1 MAVALVNNSDR
12 MIVSAAPLEEGIE
25 LTFADG
31 IQGII
36 PFNDLPEISA
46 GGGLSR
52 IELPNPYEIVLVLAS
67 GEQTEIPWDFARHF
81 CDRSYRPRA
90 EAMAR
95 QGRETL
101 GRHLR
106 ELRQAAGL
114 TQGQLAER
122 SGIGRVTLVRIE
134 RGEQSPRFNTLSA
147 IARALGL
154 PVDDILLGARR
165 PSTFPAT
172 LAGSP
177 TEEPDAQR
185 EYATMELSAQ
195 QRAVLAALQSRDTDR
210 YPLSRW
216 YLGALSAW
224 RNRQNPDRLSQA
236 AQSLREL
243 MEKLPRVV
251 REGDIQQV
259 DNYDLWGKRQSLYAR
274 LQIDKRRYA
283 GGWRGH
289 SIDPRLAGT
298 LEELDTYLSRSQMP
312 SRREQVQM
320 AVASIDPL
328 ARQMDISIRDRK
340 RDEVFSLWRQME
352 AFAHHNTSDTDAFD
366 HWLRV
371 LEETL
376 LDLLA
381 PITAANQQE
390 MQAILRDPARTA
402 GDVERM
408 LELVERRGANY
419 IFFFSE
425 VSGPSWIPVLRER
438 GYFLHPPNVEDLGDG
453 RANLPNWWPMRYLA
467 RMAKLATPEV
477 LEIIEE
483 FPPFDNPQ
491 VYEGILDIALQL
503 GSDETGRLKTRLLE
517 YARVPGASLT
527 FRLPDLLAHWAKENQ
542 TEAALELAKELVYFA
557 QDPESE
563 EKQVRRRE
571 NPGDWTTGLQ
581 PRPRLEEWD
590 YLRMMEK
597 GIRPLAEAAPYQV
610 ALTLISAVN
619 ALIYDGMHPDE
630 IERAGEQDRSEL
642 WYPALLGPSGE
653 VLRPGDAL
661 VATMTLACERV
672 WENDPTSINELDA
685 YLRSRRWK
693 IFRRLR
699 QHLYA
704 LRPDQQV
711 MGWIR
716 EEILNHQEYSRWEHG
731 YEFQRMIRQACD
743 GLGNDLLTRDELTG
757 ILDAILDGPDRDSH
771 RSFAGES
778 YSEELFQLRRRHFHR
793 MQLHPFRALL
803 FDEHLDY
810 LHELEKDASNH
821 IEDSDYRQV
830 GEPRSGMVRRRS
842 PLTGEQLANLL
853 DEELLDHINEW
864 DDEHHDGEDWL
875 LEVTIEALAEGFQA
889 LFKNTIMAD
898 SDRLQFWLKNRER
911 IQRPIYVRAML
922 DAMRSKIRNQDFGQ
936 LDLWFETCEWV
947 LGHPDGEYASGL
959 RPPDALRENPYWG
972 SCRRAAEDLVSD
984 LLQSCHDNQLPLPAD
999 ALIWLPRLLGILL
1012 MQFDWALDE
1021 DQRVFPD
1028 SDDWLSEAINHTR
1041 SRALQDLV
1049 RIGVLLR
1056 RDDPEADVTTVIAGL
1071 ERRLNP
1077 EAAFPLTLP
1086 ERAILGTN
1094 YDTVFA
1100 MDEEWAVANKSSF
1113 FPADD
1118 VNAWAAGFGAF
1129 LHFHRPFGKAF
1140 EVLRDDFHL
1149 AVQYFTALGDRG
1161 YAHTET
1167 ADLLGNQLFRYYLG
1181 GQCPLLGED
1190 SLVER
1195 YYRATDD
1202 FPERRAELFKHA
1214 GLMLYHSQGQLDLD
1228 IADRV
1233 KDFFEWRLQAA
1244 SGAELAGFEFWL
1256 QAACLD
1262 PAWRLDAFSRVI
1274 DVWRA
1279 DAIPAW
1285 FNWAS
1290 IADLLPEH
1298 TAQVVECFAKIAE
1311 GHTVDSVHIF
1321 PEPAKRI
1328 LRAGLN
1334 SPEDGVQEETR
1345 RVQENLLNAGRL
1357 NIAMLED

>member
-1 MAVALVNNSDR
+1 MVVALVNNADR
-12 MIVSAAPLEEGIE
+12 MMVNAAPREEGIE

-31 IQGII
+31 MHGVI

-52 IELPNPYEIVLVLAS
+52 IELPNPYEIVLILAS

-81 CDRSYRPRA
+81 CDRSYRPQA

-95 QGRETL
+95 RGRQTL

-134 RGEQSPRFNTLSA
+134 RGEQSPRFSTLSA
-147 IARALGL
+147 MAGVLGL
-154 PVDDILLGARR
+154 PVDDILLGGDR
-165 PSTFPAT
+165 PTTFSAT
-172 LAGSP
+172 SAGSP
-177 TEEPDAQR
+177 AEESDAQR
-185 EYATMELSAQ
+185 EYSAMELSAQ

-210 YPLSRW
+210 YPLSHW

-251 REGDIQQV
+251 RESDIQQV
-259 DNYDLWGKRQSLYAR
+259 DNYDFRGKRQSLSAR
-274 LQIDKRRYA
+274 LQRDKGRYA
-283 GGWRGH
+283 EGWQGYP
-289 SIDPRLAGT
+289 IDAHLAGT
-298 LEELDTYLSRSQMP
+298 LGELDTYLIRSQMP

-320 AVASIDPL
+320 AVATIDPL
-328 ARQMDISIRDRK
+328 ASQMDIAIRDRK
-340 RDEVFSLWRQME
+340 RDEIFSLWRQME
-352 AFAHHNTSDTDAFD
+352 AFAHHNASDTDAFD
-366 HWLRV
+366 GCVRV
-371 LEETL
+371 LEGTI

-390 MQAILRDPARTA
+390 MQAILRDSARTE

-425 VSGPSWIPVLRER
+425 ASDPSWVPVLKER
-438 GYFLHPPNVEDLGDG
+438 GYFLHPPDVEDLGDG
-453 RANLPNWWPMRYLA
+453 RANFPNWWPMRYLA
-467 RMAKLATPEV
+467 RMAKLATAEV

-503 GSDETGRLKTRLLE
+503 HSDDTGRLKTRLLE
-517 YARVPGASLT
+517 YANVSGASLT
-527 FRLPDLLAHWAKENQ
+527 FRLPDLLAHWTRESQ

-557 QDPESE
+557 QDPKSE
-563 EKQVRRRE
+563 EKRVRRLE
-571 NPGDWTTGLQ
+571 NPRDWATVLQ

-590 YLRMMEK
+590 YVRMMEE
-597 GIRPLAEAAPYQV
+597 GVRYLADAAPYRV

-619 ALIYDGMHPDE
+619 ALIYDGMHPEE
-630 IERAGEQDRSEL
+630 IERAGEDDRSDL
-642 WYPALLGPSGE
+642 SYPSLLGPIGE

-661 VATMTLACERV
+661 VATMTRACERV
-672 WENDPTSINELDA
+672 WENDPASIDELDA
-685 YLRSRRWK
+685 RLRSRRWK

-704 LRPDQQV
+704 LHSNEHTV
-711 MGWIR
+711 VWIR
-716 EEILNHQEYSRWEHG
+716 EEILKHQEYSRWEHG
-731 YEFQRMIRQACD
+731 YEFQRMIRQACE
-743 GLGNDLLTRDELTG
+743 GWGHDLLTRDELTR
-757 ILDAILDGPDRDSH
+757 ILKAILDGPDRDSH
-771 RSFAGES
+771 RRFAGES
-778 YSEELFQLRRRHFHR
+778 YSEDLFLLRQQHFHR
-793 MQLHPFRALL
+793 MQLHPFRAIL
-803 FDEHLDY
+803 FDEYLDY
-810 LHELEKDASNH
+810 LEELEQDASDD

-830 GEPRSGMVRRRS
+830 GETRSGMVRRRS
-842 PLTGEQLANLL
+842 PLTEDQLSSLP
-853 DEELLDHINEW
+853 DHELLEHINEW
-864 DDEHHDGEDWL
+864 DDEHHDSEDWL
-875 LEVTIEALAEGFQA
+875 MEVTIEALAERFEV
-889 LFKNTIMAD
+889 LFKDTIMSD
-898 SDRLQFWLKNRER
+898 PDRLRFWLENLER
-911 IQRPIYVRAML
+911 VQRPIYVRAVL
-922 DAMRSKIRNQDFGQ
+922 DAMRSKIRDRDLGH
-936 LDLWFETCEWV
+936 LALWFETCEWV

-959 RPPDALRENPYWG
+959 RPADALRENPYWG
-972 SCRRAAEDLVSD
+972 SCRRAVEDLLSD
-984 LLQSCHDNQLPLPAD
+984 LLQSCHDNRLPLPAD
-999 ALIWLPRLLGILL
+999 ALIWLPRLVDILFT
-1012 MQFDWALDE
+1012 QYDWELDE
-1021 DQRVFPD
+1021 DRRVFPD

-1041 SRALQDLV
+1041 SRALQDLI
-1049 RIGVLLR
+1049 RFGVLLR
-1056 RDDPEADVTTVIAGL
+1056 RDDPKADASTVTAGL

-1077 EAAFPLTLP
+1077 EASFPLTLP

-1118 VNAWAAGFGAF
+1118 INAWAAGFSAF

-1140 EVLRDDFHL
+1140 EVLQDDFRL
-1149 AVQYFTALGDRG
+1149 AVQHFTALGERG
-1161 YAHTET
+1161 YAHAET
-1167 ADLLGNQLFRYYLG
+1167 ADLLGSQLFRYYLG
-1181 GQCPLLGED
+1181 GQCPLLGQD

-1195 YYRATDD
+1195 YYEATYD
-1202 FPERRAELFKHA
+1202 FPERRAQLFKHA
-1214 GLMLYHSQGQLDLD
+1214 GLMLYHSQGQLDPD
-1228 IADRV
+1228 VADRF
-1233 KDFFEWRLQAA
+1233 KDYFEWRLQAA
-1244 SGAELAGFEFWL
+1244 NGAELAGFEFWL
-1256 QAACLD
+1256 QSACLD
-1262 PAWRLDAFSRVI
+1262 PSWRLDAFSRVL

-1311 GHTVDSVHIF
+1311 GNTVDSVHIF

-1328 LRAGLN
+1328 LTAGLN
-1334 SPEDGVQEETR
+1334 SSEDGVQEAAQ
-1345 RVQENLLNAGRL
+1345 RVQESLLNAGRL